1 MVDASGNNLVFLL
14 CTPRSGSSLATV
26 MLQNHSSVYAAQEMW
41 FLMSLLDL
49 KAAQRRAYGGG
60 AILER
65 FFGGVLPE
73 DAFADACRAFAVEAY
88 NGLLRGGEGADI
100 VVDKSPRYYY
110 LLEFLDTLF
119 PRSKR
124 IWLLRNPLDVLASY
138 KKLGASRGGAVDLAG
153 LLAGSAFDIKAA
165 DLTVGLMRYMRY
177 FAAPDPYAYRL
188 RYEELVADPRGQLAG
203 VSEFFGIAYEEGM
216 ERYGERMGTA
226 KSELYF
232 SMGVG
237 DPNVADHAAPHTNA
251 VGSWKE
257 TLTKQEAEL
266 YVRLLGAR
274 TFEALGYG
282 EALAEAERWTGAR
295 FEREPDEA
303 LLALR
308 ERQLA
313 DATGCRWQPGY
324 AMRSGAAGEFKA
336 EAAADAG
343 MRALHIGGIA
353 ESTVATNGLVTN
365 GTATNGTATYGLVT
379 NETAT
384 NGPATN
390 EAVSAMGVPA
400 ALSAMADEAKHAR
413 ATDSRVHQLQM
424 TVRALEMRLEAGI
437 REQRHLRAQLGAMKR
452 KADWLKSAIPFG
464 RRLSRF
470 ASAYMAGGGK
480 K

>member
-26 MLQNHSSVYAAQEMW
+26 MLQNHSRVYAAQEMW

-73 DAFADACRAFAVEAY
+73 DAFVDACRSFAVEAY

-110 LLEFLDTLF
+110 LLEFLDALF

-138 KKLGASRGGAVDLAG
+138 KKLGASRGGAADLAG
-153 LLAGSAFDIKAA
+153 LLTGSAFDIKAA
-165 DLTVGLMRYMRY
+165 DLTIGLLRYMRY

-203 VSEFFGIAYEEGM
+203 VSEFLGIAYEEGM

-251 VGSWKE
+251 VGSWKDA
-257 TLTKQEAEL
+257 LTKKEAEL

-303 LLALR
+303 LLAQR
-308 ERQLA
+308 ERQLL
-313 DATGCRWQPGY
+313 DATGCRWEPGY
-324 AMRSGAAGEFKA
+324 AMRSGDAGGSMKAAWTAGGAVAGQQAIRVDGMALPAKQSALQA
-336 EAAADAG
+336 EPARDADEVLGAKAADA
-343 MRALHIGGIA
+343 
-353 ESTVATNGLVTN
+353 
-365 GTATNGTATYGLVT
+365 
-379 NETAT
+379 
-384 NGPATN
+384 
-390 EAVSAMGVPA
+390 
-400 ALSAMADEAKHAR
+400 
-413 ATDSRVHQLQM
+413 RVHQLQM

>member
-26 MLQNHSSVYAAQEMW
+26 MLQNHSRVYAAQEMW

-73 DAFADACRAFAVEAY
+73 DAFADACRSFAVEAY
-88 NGLLRGGEGADI
+88 NGLLRGGDGADI

-110 LLEFLDTLF
+110 LLEFLDALF

-138 KKLGASRGGAVDLAG
+138 KKLGASRGGAADLAE
-153 LLAGSAFDIKAA
+153 LLTGSAFDIKAA
-165 DLTVGLMRYMRY
+165 DLTIGLLRYMQY

-188 RYEELVADPRGQLAG
+188 RYEALVADPRGQLAG
-203 VSEFFGIAYEEGM
+203 VSEFLGIKYEDGM

-237 DPNVADHAAPHTNA
+237 DPNVADHAAPHTKA
-251 VGSWKE
+251 VGSWRE
-257 TLTKQEAEL
+257 TLTKKEAEL

-282 EALAEAERWTGAR
+282 EELADAERWTGVR
-295 FEREPDEA
+295 FEREPEEA

-308 ERQLA
+308 EKQLA
-313 DATGCRWQPGY
+313 DATGNRWEPAY
-324 AMRSGAAGEFKA
+324 AMRSGAADRIKPADGAA
-336 EAAADAG
+336 EGAADRTSAG
-343 MRALHIGGIA
+343 VH
-353 ESTVATNGLVTN
+353 
-365 GTATNGTATYGLVT
+365 
-379 NETAT
+379 
-384 NGPATN
+384 
-390 EAVSAMGVPA
+390 A
-400 ALSAMADEAKHAR
+400 ALSAMADEAKEVRAADAR
-413 ATDSRVHQLQM
+413 VQQLQM

-437 REQRHLRAQLGAMKR
+437 REQRHLRAQLGSMKR

>member
-26 MLQNHSSVYAAQEMW
+26 MLQNHSRVYAAQEMW

-110 LLEFLDTLF
+110 LLEFLDALF
-119 PRSKR
+119 PQSKR

-138 KKLGASRGGAVDLAG
+138 KKLGASRGGAADLAG
-153 LLAGSAFDIKAA
+153 LLTGSAFDIKAA
-165 DLTVGLMRYMRY
+165 DLTIGLMRYMRY
-177 FAAPDPYAYRL
+177 FAETDPYAYRL
-188 RYEELVADPRGQLAG
+188 RYEELVADPAGELAG
-203 VSEFFGIAYEEGM
+203 VCDFLGISYEEGM

-251 VGSWKE
+251 VGSWKDA
-257 TLTKQEAEL
+257 LTKREAEL

-295 FEREPDEA
+295 FEREPDET

-308 ERQLA
+308 ERQLLE
-313 DATGCRWQPGY
+313 ATGCRWEPGY
-324 AMRSGAAGEFKA
+324 GMRSAAGGMSGGMARGSAGGEIKA
-336 EAAADAG
+336 SAG
-343 MRALHIGGIA
+343 
-353 ESTVATNGLVTN
+353 
-365 GTATNGTATYGLVT
+365 
-379 NETAT
+379 
-384 NGPATN
+384 
-390 EAVSAMGVPA
+390 EAVPASGVDA
-400 ALSAMADEAKHAR
+400 AMAVETRQAR
-413 ATDSRVHQLQM
+413 TPDARVHQLQM

-437 REQRHLRAQLGAMKR
+437 REQRQLRAQLGAMKR

>member
-26 MLQNHSSVYAAQEMW
+26 MMQNHSRVYAAQEMW

-73 DAFADACRAFAVEAY
+73 DAFADACRSFAVEAY

-110 LLEFLDTLF
+110 LLEFLDVLF

-138 KKLGASRGGAVDLAG
+138 KKLGASRGGAADLAG
-153 LLAGSAFDIKAA
+153 LLTGDAFDIKAA
-165 DLTVGLMRYMRY
+165 DLTIGLLRYMRY

-203 VSEFFGIAYEEGM
+203 VSEFLGIAYEEGM

-251 VGSWKE
+251 VGSWKDA
-257 TLTKQEAEL
+257 LAKKEAEL

-303 LLALR
+303 LLAQR
-308 ERQLA
+308 ERQLL
-313 DATGCRWQPGY
+313 DATGCRWEPGY
-324 AMRSGAAGEFKA
+324 AMRSAVVGGSLKAAGSASGSAFGSA
-336 EAAADAG
+336 VGMQAVRAD
-343 MRALHIGGIA
+343 GI
-353 ESTVATNGLVTN
+353 
-365 GTATNGTATYGLVT
+365 TAV
-379 NETAT
+379 
-384 NGPATN
+384 PATAANVARPANGVN
-390 EAVSAMGVPA
+390 EAT
-400 ALSAMADEAKHAR
+400 SAMADEAKLAR
-413 ATDSRVHQLQM
+413 AADARVHQLQM

>member
-26 MLQNHSSVYAAQEMW
+26 MLQNHRRVYAAQEMW

-49 KAAQRRAYGGG
+49 KSAQRRAYGGG

-73 DAFADACRAFAVEAY
+73 DAFANACRAFAVEAY

-110 LLEFLDTLF
+110 LLEFLDALF
-119 PRSKR
+119 PQSKR

-138 KKLGASRGGAVDLAG
+138 KKLGASRGGAADLAG
-153 LLAGSAFDIKAA
+153 LLTGAAFDIKAA
-165 DLTVGLMRYMRY
+165 DLTIGLLRYMRY
-177 FAAPDPYAYRL
+177 FAAPDPHAYRL
-188 RYEELVADPRGQLAG
+188 RYEELVADPAGKLAG
-203 VSEFFGIAYEEGM
+203 VCEFLGISYEDGM

-237 DPNVADHAAPHTNA
+237 DPNVADHTAPHTNA
-251 VGSWKE
+251 VGSWKDA
-257 TLTKQEAEL
+257 LTKREAEL

-308 ERQLA
+308 ERQLLE
-313 DATGCRWQPGY
+313 ATGCRWEPGY
-324 AMRSGAAGEFKA
+324 AMRSEEVGGSLIAAGSAVAMKA
-336 EAAADAG
+336 ARADGTTAVPTTAAINA
-343 MRALHIGGIA
+343 RP
-353 ESTVATNGLVTN
+353 SNGV
-365 GTATNGTATYGLVT
+365 
-379 NETAT
+379 
-384 NGPATN
+384 N
-390 EAVSAMGVPA
+390 EATSETE
-400 ALSAMADEAKHAR
+400 DEAKLAR
-413 ATDSRVHQLQM
+413 SSDARVHQLQM

>member
-26 MLQNHSSVYAAQEMW
+26 MLQNHSRVYAAQEMW

-73 DAFADACRAFAVEAY
+73 DAFADACRSFAVEAY

-110 LLEFLDTLF
+110 LLEFLDALF

-138 KKLGASRGGAVDLAG
+138 KKLGASRGGAADLAG
-153 LLAGSAFDIKAA
+153 LLTGAAFDIKAV
-165 DLTVGLMRYMRY
+165 DLTIGLLRYMRY

-188 RYEELVADPRGQLAG
+188 RYEELVADPRGELAG
-203 VSEFFGIAYEEGM
+203 VSEFLGIAYEEGM

-251 VGSWKE
+251 VGSWKDA
-257 TLTKQEAEL
+257 LTKKEAEL
-266 YVRLLGAR
+266 YITLLGAR

-303 LLALR
+303 LLTQR
-308 ERQLA
+308 ERQLL
-313 DATGCRWQPGY
+313 DATGCRWEPEY
-324 AMRSGAAGEFKA
+324 AMRSAAVGGSLKA
-336 EAAADAG
+336 GGSASGSAAEMQAG
-343 MRALHIGGIA
+343 RA
-353 ESTVATNGLVTN
+353 EWM
-365 GTATNGTATYGLVT
+365 TAA
-379 NETAT
+379 
-384 NGPATN
+384 PATVTSATAASETTANDARLANGVN
-390 EAVSAMGVPA
+390 EAT
-400 ALSAMADEAKHAR
+400 SAMAGEAKLAR
-413 ATDSRVHQLQM
+413 ASDARVHQLQM

>member
-26 MLQNHSSVYAAQEMW
+26 MLQNHSRVYAAQEMW

-73 DAFADACRAFAVEAY
+73 DAFADACRSFAVEAY
-88 NGLLRGGEGADI
+88 NGLLRGSDGADI

-110 LLEFLDTLF
+110 LLEFLDALF

-138 KKLGASRGGAVDLAG
+138 KKLGASRGGAVDLAE
-153 LLAGSAFDIKAA
+153 LLTGSAFDIKAA
-165 DLTVGLMRYMRY
+165 DLTIGLLRYMQY

-188 RYEELVADPRGQLAG
+188 RYEALVADPRGQLAG
-203 VSEFFGIAYEEGM
+203 VSEFLGIKYEEGM

-237 DPNVADHAAPHTNA
+237 DPNVADHAAPHTKA

-257 TLTKQEAEL
+257 TLTKKEAEL
-266 YVRLLGAR
+266 YVRLLGAK
-274 TFEALGYG
+274 TFEGLGYG

-295 FEREPDEA
+295 FEREPEEA

-308 ERQLA
+308 EKQLT
-313 DATGCRWQPGY
+313 DSTGNRWEPAY
-324 AMRSGAAGEFKA
+324 AMRSGGVGEVK
-336 EAAADAG
+336 AADGAKDRNAD
-343 MRALHIGGIA
+343 RAVDR
-353 ESTVATNGLVTN
+353 VAI
-365 GTATNGTATYGLVT
+365 
-379 NETAT
+379 
-384 NGPATN
+384 
-390 EAVSAMGVPA
+390 
-400 ALSAMADEAKHAR
+400 SAMADEAKEVR
-413 ATDSRVHQLQM
+413 AADARVHQLQM